1 MNGTMPR
8 RGPWGAVLGTA
19 AKAGRVQAAR
29 YTGGCI
35 RICPPSDPRMATRAD
50 VEEARAKLG
59 MEEGRGNTVAKDRG
73 AARGPGRDRDRGRGL
88 GRPVPKAQGNSG
100 DAGVDEVVGG

>member
-1 MNGTMPR
+1 
-8 RGPWGAVLGTA
+8 
-19 AKAGRVQAAR
+19 
-29 YTGGCI
+29 
-35 RICPPSDPRMATRAD
+35 MATRAD

-73 AARGPGRDRDRGRGL
+73 AARGPGRDRGRGL

-100 DAGVDEVVGG
+100 DAGVD

>member
-1 MNGTMPR
+1 
-8 RGPWGAVLGTA
+8 
-19 AKAGRVQAAR
+19 
-29 YTGGCI
+29 
-35 RICPPSDPRMATRAD
+35 MATRAD

-73 AARGPGRDRDRGRGL
+73 AARGPGRDRDRDRGRGL